1 MEKKI
6 YESKSINGKEVK
18 IAKFICPARFKALP
32 EEGEGIF
39 ECYVSVFGNADS
51 YGEVVDKGAFKDFLA
66 ENFPR
71 YPKGVWSH
79 DWDQPI
85 SKTLEA
91 REDEFGLYIKAK
103 LVLEVQRA
111 AECYALMKAEVITD
125 FSFGYGV
132 DEDYQDG
139 TDGLRHLKKL
149 SIYEYSPVLVGAN
162 RRAEMIGVKSENG
175 KKEDEG
181 SAAGD
186 TPAPEAAPAAAPVVE
201 EAKPT
206 PEEEQAKAIK
216 AIGEGIKAANSIL
229 EAVKTAIG
237 TLGGPTAVKEGQGDE
252 PPAPGD
258 NDAGDNSV
266 DTGTDNE
273 KKTAKLILKEARG
286 IDKSVERLI
295 IKAKQIIKS

>member
-1 MEKKI
+1 MEKKQ
-6 YESKSINGKEVK
+6 YELKSIEGKEVK
-18 IAKFICPARFKALP
+18 LAKFICPAKIKALP
-32 EEGEGIF
+32 EEGEGVF
-39 ECYVSVFGNADS
+39 EAYVSVFGNADS
-51 YGEVVDKGAFKDFLA
+51 YGEVVDKGAFIDFIK

-71 YPKGVWSH
+71 YPKGVWCH

-85 SKTLEA
+85 SKTLEI
-91 REDEFGLYIKAK
+91 REDEYGLYVKAK
-103 LVLEVQRA
+103 LILEVQRA
-111 AECYALMKAEVITD
+111 AECYALMKEGVITD

-162 RRAEMIGVKSENG
+162 RRAEMIGVKVDG
-175 KKEDEG
+175 AKKEDNAGDPPPPDAG
-181 SAAGD
+181 SAA
-186 TPAPEAAPAAAPVVE
+186 AAGTE
-201 EAKPT
+201 EPKPT
-206 PEEEQAKAIK
+206 PEEEKAKAIA
-216 AIGEGIKAANSIL
+216 AINAGIKAANDIL

-237 TLGGPTAVKEGQGDE
+237 TLGGSTAVKDGQGDE
-252 PPAPGD
+252 PPAGGD
-258 NDAGDNSV
+258 GGAGDNSV